1 MSRPTIVILG
11 PAEAGKSTLIRLLGD
26 GAVNL
31 EHRGRTVGMDHAML
45 RDGDR
50 EAMLLG
56 VPGQERFSAVREIL
70 TGMSSAAVWVRPPS
84 GEADTLTAELLASIA
99 RPLPYLVFV
108 NQRDGGRGPGDLA
121 PAPAPVDPPRDVVVG
136 NLLGDPSAR
145 ERLRN
150 AMWRLVAS

>member
-26 GAVNL
+26 GAINL
-31 EHRGRTVGMDHAML
+31 EHRGRTVGMDHAIL

-84 GEADTLTAELLASIA
+84 GEADAVTADLLASIP
-99 RPLPYLVFV
+99 RPMPYLVFV
-108 NQRDGGRGPGDLA
+108 NQRDGGGGHGNLA
-121 PAPAPVDPPRDVVVG
+121 PVPALVDPPRDVVVG
-136 NLLGDPSAR
+136 NLLGDLSAR
-145 ERLRN
+145 ERLRT